1 MITVF
6 KNISE
11 CLTLEGAFKKE
22 GRKIQEE
29 DLSIIQNASIVVNN
43 GRIEWIGESKKL
55 PKQYRGKKEISLKG
69 LSVLPGFVEC
79 HTHSI
84 FSGNRSQEFE
94 MKFQGKT
101 YAEIA
106 QAGGGILSTVRA
118 TRKASEKELMGSF
131 LGSVSNFLKQGV
143 TTLEVKSGYG
153 LDLKNE
159 LKILKVARKCKS
171 LRVITTYLGPHAKAP
186 ESTHIDQYFESI
198 LEDLDAVKKSKLA
211 DRVDIFIEK
220 NYFSSEQA
228 KRYFKKAQ
236 SLGFKVVSHTN
247 QLNPSDGVFVSTD
260 CGAVSCDHLN
270 YLEEKDI
277 QRLSVSHVT
286 CVFIPTADFYLKI
299 PYPPARKL
307 IDSGARVA
315 LSTDFNP
322 GSSPTQDL
330 NFVGL
335 VARREMKMNLA
346 EVISAWTVGAS
357 YALSLEKE
365 VGSLTVGKSA
375 DFVVLSGGWRDL
387 FYRVGISQIQQ
398 VYYKGRK
405 TLK

>member
-1 MITVF
+1 MTIVF
-6 KNISE
+6 KNIAE
-11 CLTLEGAFKKE
+11 CLTLDGAFKKE

-29 DLSIIQNASIVVNN
+29 DLSIVKDAAIVVSK
-43 GRIEWIGESKKL
+43 GRIEWVGETKKI
-55 PKQYRGKKEISLKG
+55 PKLFKNKKSVSLKG
-69 LSVLPGFVEC
+69 STVVPGFVEC
-79 HTHSI
+79 HTHSV
-84 FSGNRSQEFE
+84 FAGNRSQEFE
-94 MKFQGKT
+94 MKFQGRS

-106 QAGGGILSTVRA
+106 QAGGGIVSTVKA
-118 TRKASEKELMGSF
+118 TRNASEKDLVNGFSK
-131 LGSVSNFLKQGV
+131 SATNFLKQGV

-159 LKILKVARKCKS
+159 LKILKVARKYKT
-171 LRVITTYLGPHAKAP
+171 LRVVTTYLGPHAKAP
-186 ESTHIDQYFESI
+186 EASSVNEYFETVFK
-198 LEDLDAVKKSKLA
+198 DLDAVKKSKLA

-220 NYFSSEQA
+220 NYFSGEQA
-228 KRYFKKAQ
+228 KRYFAKAKN
-236 SLGFKVVSHTN
+236 LGFQIVSHTN
-247 QLNPSDGVFVSTD
+247 QLNPSDGVLISTQA
-260 CGAVSCDHLN
+260 GAVSCDHLN

-277 QRLSVSHVT
+277 HALSVSHAT

-307 IDSGARVA
+307 IDAGARVA

-335 VARREMKMNLA
+335 VARREMKMSLP

-375 DFVVLSGGWRDL
+375 DFVVLDGSWRDL
-387 FYRVGISQIQQ
+387 FYRVGASQIQQ
-398 VYYKGRK
+398 VYYKGQK